1 MNCLFLND
9 KVMPFK
15 FCVQWTK
22 LHAILSI
29 RYSLFVILFVV
40 SFIRY
45 FEMFN
50 LKMLHKMNIAWEM
63 RCITFHWIELNH
75 TQAGENWVHQ
85 ERCWINC
92 IDVDLRHHYKFTGAT
107 REKSRWSKVELGE
120 RSVKRLRTH
129 SKNVTVVILLPGP
142 FHAKSIRVVRAIV
155 NAVPNGEYSKRTH
168 RAKCRNPDVHFH
180 IQKLKL
186 NILSQRALFKV
197 KRSTKCSEIWKNDI
211 IAFEWY
217 FVCLFYI
224 SSPKDKMYSAFFSFP
239 LAIYIMYFL
248 FAFGCYLPV
257 SK

>member
-186 NILSQRALFKV
+186 NILSQRALFKEHKV
-197 KRSTKCSEIWKNDI
+197 QWNMEKWYYCFWMIFCLPFFIFLHRKIKC
-211 IAFEWY
+211 IA
-217 FVCLFYI
+217 LF
-224 SSPKDKMYSAFFSFP
+224 SLSLSPFT
-239 LAIYIMYFL
+239 
-248 FAFGCYLPV
+248 
-257 SK
+257 